1 MEGEI
6 IRSSHLDG
14 SRNLV
19 GTQLCSGLTRLNEI
33 LVHRGGQK
41 RCWKK
46 LNLKKFEVLMC
57 VAVNLSQNTWRCVDD
72 AYMGLDI
79 SHGQLNF
86 NLFAQQKMYAWKAQA
101 KQNDAQTRE

>member
-1 MEGEI
+1 MG
-6 IRSSHLDG
+6 RKKSSTERNCVRDSLD
-14 SRNLV
+14 STKSWFIVEDKNAVL
-19 GTQLCSGLTRLNEI
+19 
-33 LVHRGGQK
+33 
-41 RCWKK
+41 KK

-79 SHGQLNF
+79 SHGHLNF